1 MYVNAFTLN
10 NIFTWWVWH
19 ISIHT
24 FSTLE
29 RVVLVGDRLF
39 NRTFG

>member
-1 MYVNAFTLN
+1 MYVNVLTLN
-10 NIFTWWVWH
+10 NICMCQGYH

-24 FSTLE
+24 FSTHE